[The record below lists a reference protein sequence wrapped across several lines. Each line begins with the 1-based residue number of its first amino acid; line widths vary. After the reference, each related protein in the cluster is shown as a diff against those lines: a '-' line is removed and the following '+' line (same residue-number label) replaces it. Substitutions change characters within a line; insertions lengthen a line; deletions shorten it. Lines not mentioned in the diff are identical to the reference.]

1 MSFKFQQKPYE
12 NPTKPGDI
20 VLELSNTTASF
31 QNNHSCGKSRPWV
44 VMLLRKN
51 RTQLLLFDE
60 STAQLKWV
68 SSLHCRQTN
77 ARVDPARFKHAV
89 YSDGTKVAPWDTTA
103 YSDHNPIFDI
113 ANILGL
119 NRIAVR
125 NLNRPSSIL
134 IEDSTRMRLCW

>member
-1 MSFKFQQKPYE
+1 
-12 NPTKPGDI
+12 
-20 VLELSNTTASF
+20 
-31 QNNHSCGKSRPWV
+31 
-44 VMLLRKN
+44 MLLRKDRN
-51 RTQLLLFDE
+51 QLLLFDE

-113 ANILGL
+113 ADILGL

>member
-20 VLELSNTTASF
+20 VLEFSNTAASF
-31 QNNHSCGKSRPWV
+31 QNNHSCESRLWV